1 MTVLRRF
8 QSIKPVILSLAIVLG
23 FVLHCPAAK
32 AAETETA
39 VLAGGC
45 FWCVEAD
52 FEKLPGV
59 TDAVS
64 GYTGGTVAD
73 PTYRQ
78 VSRGGTGHSEA
89 VQIIF
94 DPDVITYRQILDLF
108 LRSIDPLDDGGQFCD
123 RGHTY
128 APMIFVL
135 DDAQKAVAED
145 AVAQAKA
152 DLGRRIRV
160 PIRDASTF
168 YPAEEYHQDYYK
180 QTSVVLTRFGPQSKA
195 DAYKKYRKGCGRDAR
210 VKAVWGDAGS
220 FLEE

>member
-108 LRSIDPLDDGGQFCD
+108 LRILKTQLKKLDLKGKTFFINIQLGIARSFC
-123 RGHTY
+123 
-128 APMIFVL
+128 
-135 DDAQKAVAED
+135 
-145 AVAQAKA
+145 
-152 DLGRRIRV
+152 RRIRLKAFGTNAENTFEF
-160 PIRDASTF
+160 RDI
-168 YPAEEYHQDYYK
+168 YH
-180 QTSVVLTRFGPQSKA
+180 TPVILI
-195 DAYKKYRKGCGRDAR
+195 
-210 VKAVWGDAGS
+210 
-220 FLEE
+220 